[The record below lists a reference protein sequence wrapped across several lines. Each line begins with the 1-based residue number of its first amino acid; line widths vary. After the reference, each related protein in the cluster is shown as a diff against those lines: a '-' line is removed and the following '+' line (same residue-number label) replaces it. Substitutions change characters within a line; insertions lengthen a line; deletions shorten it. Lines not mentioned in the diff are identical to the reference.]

1 MEYDLQA
8 PEEKGKGPLVM
19 CVDTSSSMSGAS
31 EMWAKGLAVALA
43 RLAAKDN
50 RDMAIIPFSNAPGR
64 TAFLKA
70 GDRNWDK
77 LLREVISLRMDG
89 GTNFELPLTEAL
101 TVIDEAPGLKQADI
115 VFLTD
120 GEASVSD
127 RFKRSFQ
134 ARQEKQRIS
143 LFSVFVGTSCSQ
155 SALESIS
162 DAVWNVQDL
171 VGGDEIEEMLGKV

>member
-1 MEYDLQA
+1 
-8 PEEKGKGPLVM
+8 
-19 CVDTSSSMSGAS
+19 MSGAP

-64 TAFLKA
+64 IAFLKA
-70 GDRNWDK
+70 GDSPQERRGQRNWDK
-77 LLREVISLRMDG
+77 LLREVISLRING

-127 RFKRSFQ
+127 RFRRLFHQ
-134 ARQEKQRIS
+134 HQEKQHIS
-143 LFSVFVGTSCSQ
+143 LFSVFVGNY
-155 SALESIS
+155 LFPE
-162 DAVWNVQDL
+162 
-171 VGGDEIEEMLGKV
+171 